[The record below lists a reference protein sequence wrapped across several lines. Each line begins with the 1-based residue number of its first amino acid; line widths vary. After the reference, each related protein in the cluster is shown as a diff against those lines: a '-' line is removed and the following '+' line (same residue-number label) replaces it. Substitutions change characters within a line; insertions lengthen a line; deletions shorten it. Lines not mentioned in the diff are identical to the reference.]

1 MIVLTC
7 VNIRLN
13 NIMFVMMC
21 VSNFQKMSLYT
32 PQSVTSSFIYS
43 YFALYIYN
51 IYNIYIVYNIYI
63 YMYVYIYIICIRVGL
78 LSRHIDIGFDT
89 FDPR

>member
-21 VSNFQKMSLYT
+21 VSDFQKMSLHT

-43 YFALYIYN
+43 YFALYIY
-51 IYNIYIVYNIYI
+51 IYNI
-63 YMYVYIYIICIRVGL
+63 
-78 LSRHIDIGFDT
+78 
-89 FDPR
+89 